1 MWKREHDP
9 PRANGVI
16 APQRACCF
24 RLVRH
29 DAFPAVA
36 GALIVGLLLW
46 PMLVLPSPAFVVASV
61 FGVWG
66 LTIVLLA
73 VVGREIEDDAAEGA
87 QASMPGDAVDD

>member
-1 MWKREHDP
+1 MWKREQDS
-9 PRANGVI
+9 PRANGVV

-24 RLVRH
+24 RLARH
-29 DAFPAVA
+29 DAFPVVA

-46 PMLVLPSPAFVVASV
+46 PMLVLASPALVVASV

-73 VVGREIEDDAAEGA
+73 VVGRGIEDDTVGGA
-87 QASMPGDAVDD
+87 GASIPGDAVDD